1 MAEKYLYLVRMDVD
15 DDKEAHF
22 NDIYDNEHIP
32 EISKVP
38 GVGKITRAETATEGM
53 PKYAAIYEMDRA
65 DLPSS
70 PEWKAASDTGTWKDT
85 VRPFTKNRSH
95 AIYKIMEPGS

>member
-1 MAEKYLYLVRMDVD
+1 MAAKYLYLVRMDVD

-22 NDIYDNEHIP
+22 NEIYDKEHIP
-32 EISKVP
+32 EIKKVP
-38 GVGKITRAETATEGM
+38 GVGNIARYETDTDGM
-53 PKYAAIYEMDRA
+53 PKYAAIYEMDKP

-70 PEWKAASDTGTWKDT
+70 PDWKAASDTGTWKDT

-95 AIYKIMEPGS
+95 TVYKLI

>member
-1 MAEKYLYLVRMDVD
+1 MAAKYLYLVRMDVD
-15 DDKEAHF
+15 EDKEAHF
-22 NDIYDNEHIP
+22 NEVYDKEHIP

-38 GVGKITRAETATEGM
+38 GVGNVTRYETDTEGM
-53 PKYAAIYEMDRA
+53 PKYAALYEMDRA

-70 PEWKAASDTGTWKDT
+70 PEWKKASDTGTWKDT

-95 AIYKIMEPGS
+95 TIYKIIEPGS